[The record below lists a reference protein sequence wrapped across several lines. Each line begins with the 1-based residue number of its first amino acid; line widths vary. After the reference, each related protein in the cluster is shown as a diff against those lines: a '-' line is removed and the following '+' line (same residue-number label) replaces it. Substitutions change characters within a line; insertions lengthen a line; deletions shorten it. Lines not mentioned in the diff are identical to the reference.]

1 MSLNR
6 FFFGLL
12 SLIVTVLLLPGCK
25 KDTEPVDLYYRYF
38 PLDEGYYV
46 TYAVR
51 EINIDD
57 LLQQNDTAYYYVK
70 AQIGD
75 TIIDNEGRIAR
86 RYNRYYADSLTQ
98 PWHLQ
103 DIWTSIIDG
112 SRAELVEENQ
122 RTIKL
127 IFAPTK
133 YQQWNCNAYNM
144 LDPLDCYYRDIHKP
158 ATINGLTFDSTL
170 VVELKDFH
178 SLIDY
183 RRQYEQYA
191 VGVGMIY
198 KQFTDFQI
206 QNADTS
212 DVVKGKEIIMKVVDY
227 GVE

>member
-12 SLIVTVLLLPGCK
+12 SLIVTVQLVQGCK
-25 KDTEPVDLYYRYF
+25 KDT
-38 PLDEGYYV
+38 
-46 TYAVR
+46 
-51 EINIDD
+51 
-57 LLQQNDTAYYYVK
+57 
-70 AQIGD
+70 
-75 TIIDNEGRIAR
+75 
-86 RYNRYYADSLTQ
+86 LTQ

-112 SRAELVEENQ
+112 DRAELVEENQ

-127 IFAPTK
+127 VFAPTK
-133 YQQWNCNAYNM
+133 YKQWNCNAYNM

-206 QNADTS
+206 QNADMN